1 MHKRYAAHAG
11 NAERERG
18 NFENACRISGISRKL
33 CIYVCI
39 SIDCT
44 FDIASC
50 RLDEFCPRT
59 ILPLAI
65 KREISRVILMCRATE
80 RTRETE
86 REENKR

>member
-50 RLDEFCPRT
+50 RLDEFCPAHYSTARDKARN
-59 ILPLAI
+59 LACNFNVSRD
-65 KREISRVILMCRATE
+65 RENE
-80 RTRETE
+80 RDGERRE
-86 REENKR
+86 